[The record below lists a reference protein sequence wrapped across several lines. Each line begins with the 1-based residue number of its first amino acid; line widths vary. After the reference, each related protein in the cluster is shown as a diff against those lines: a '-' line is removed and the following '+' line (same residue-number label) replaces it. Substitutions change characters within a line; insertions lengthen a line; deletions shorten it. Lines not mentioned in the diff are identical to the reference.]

1 MTDDDRRMVETLLV
15 AQVLLLERE
24 LAREARRKGV
34 RRIGGDYVGEAARE
48 ISRKRGRVLQALGL
62 S

>member
-24 LAREARRKGV
+24 LAREV
-34 RRIGGDYVGEAARE
+34 RQ
-48 ISRKRGRVLQALGL
+48 KRGHRRLLRSVGAPIVTRQ
-62 S
+62 